1 MQFAI
6 SGFVKTSVIVLVG
19 SLCAVPVIHADG
31 MLDPSF
37 GNGGIVTTDFG
48 PVVSYDGAGSLV
60 MLPDGRAV
68 AAGRAGDIKP
78 PGAMAAA
85 RYLSSGALDTTF
97 GGDGRVALGPTG
109 CSTGFGGPG
118 NGAEAALLQPDGR
131 LVLVGLCSNFG
142 PPLVPVFWVVRLNVD
157 GSLDPSFG
165 TGGQVYLPFAGPEFN
180 VSYTGL
186 LQPDGRIVT
195 VGQGNMAVMAAR
207 FNPDG
212 SLDPTFGTG
221 GQATVPLADDF
232 VVGRATPQPDGK
244 LVIGGTYGSGAD
256 RDFGVLRLL
265 PNGAPDP
272 SFDKDGLVTSDFGA
286 PETGSS
292 VIVLGDGRLLL
303 GGSRGVSP
311 STDVALVRYLPDGAL
326 DTSFGTGGLATADA
340 GGEEVGGQVVE
351 LPNGKLVQ
359 VGSIDAAGDGSV
371 DRDFLLARFHAD
383 GALDTSF
390 GTAGFLQTDAGSTL
404 EGLSAIAIAG
414 PDLILTAGSTWPPQ
428 EDTDFALAR
437 YIATTPVELLSFQ
450 VE

>member
-1 MQFAI
+1 MRKTAFFALA
-6 SGFVKTSVIVLVG
+6 V
-19 SLCAVPVIHADG
+19 SLGAGAGAKADG

-37 GNGGIVTTDFG
+37 GNGGLVTTDFG
-48 PVVSYDGAGSLV
+48 PGGVSYDGAASLV
-60 MLPDGRAV
+60 VLPDGRAV

-78 PGAMAAA
+78 PAAMAAA

-97 GGDGRVALGPTG
+97 SGDGLVTLGPTG

-118 NGAEAALLQPDGR
+118 YGAAAALLQPDGR

-165 TGGQVYLPFAGPEFN
+165 TGGQVYLPFSGPRFN

-195 VGQGNMAVMAAR
+195 VGQGEMAVMAAR

-221 GQATVPLADDF
+221 GQATVPLANDF
-232 VVGRATPQPDGK
+232 VVGGAAPQPDGK
-244 LVIGGTYGSGAD
+244 LVIAGRYGSSAATG
-256 RDFGVLRLL
+256 DFGLVRLL

-272 SFDKDGLVTSDFGA
+272 SFDGDGLVTSDFGG
-286 PETGSS
+286 PETGHS
-292 VIVLGDGRLLL
+292 VIVLGDGRLVL
-303 GGSRGVSP
+303 GGYRGASP
-311 STDVALVRYLPDGAL
+311 ATDPALVRYLPDGAL
-326 DTSFGTGGLATADA
+326 DKSFGTGGLATADA
-340 GGEEVGGQVVE
+340 GGEDYTGPVVE
-351 LPNGKLVQ
+351 LPNGKYML
-359 VGSIDAAGDGSV
+359 VGSTDAAGS
-371 DRDFLLARFHAD
+371 RDFLLARFHAD

-390 GTAGFLQTDAGSTL
+390 GTAGFLLTDFPGSMQD
-404 EGLSAIAIAG
+404 GCSAVAIAG
-414 PDLILTAGSTWPPQ
+414 PDLILTAGYTWPPQ
-428 EDTDFALAR
+428 DDTNFALAR
-437 YIATTPVELLSFQ
+437 YIASTPVELLAFE